1 MSRVR
6 YASSLRDLERARQ
19 LGDGILESTV
29 RSIRCA
35 YETDSEVAQAVVP
48 RPLEAL
54 TDPMVHVSFSMLAM
68 SISPEVSVEI
78 GAASFGVGVHYDG
91 REGIYPLTMLVTTEA
106 AVIAG
111 RERFGE
117 PNKLARIDFELRGER
132 VAARVER
139 MGIEFLAVRAEHA
152 ELLKP
157 REQTDELY
165 CFKAFPG
172 CQPDKGFDQDP
183 QLVRLEWRHRF
194 ERVVRLEGSLELVDS
209 PFDPVADL
217 PVRRMV
223 SLEYTEGRT
232 RSSGR
237 VLRPVP
243 GDWLLP
249 FLQQRNDDP
258 EIEGLD
264 V

>member
-6 YASSLRDLERARQ
+6 YAKSLRDLERARQ
-19 LGDGILESTV
+19 LGDEILESTV
-29 RSIRCA
+29 RSIRCV

-48 RPLEAL
+48 RPLEAM
-54 TDPMVHVSFSMLAM
+54 TDPMVHVSFSRVAM
-68 SISPEVSVEI
+68 SISPEISVEI

-91 REGIYPLTMLVTTEA
+91 RQGIYPLTLPTTTEA

-117 PNKLARIDFELRGER
+117 PRKLARIDFELSGER

-139 MGIEFLAVRAEHA
+139 MGVEFLAVRAKHA
-152 ELLKP
+152 EVLEP
-157 REQTDELY
+157 REQTEEIY

-183 QLVRLEWRHRF
+183 QLVRLEWHHRF

-223 SLEYTEGRT
+223 SLEYTEGQC

-249 FLQQRNDDP
+249 FLHQRNDDP
-258 EIEGLD
+258 GIEGLD
-264 V
+264 A

>member
-6 YASSLRDLERARQ
+6 YVKSLRDLERVSSRA
-19 LGDGILESTV
+19 DGTVESAV
-29 RSIRCA
+29 RSIRCV

-54 TDPMVHVSFSMLAM
+54 TDPMVHVSFSTLAI
-68 SISPEVSVEI
+68 SISDESSVEI

-91 REGIYPLTMLVTTEA
+91 REGIYPLTMPITSEA

-117 PNKLARIDFELRGER
+117 PRKLARIDFELSGER
-132 VAARVER
+132 VSARVER
-139 MGIEFLAVRAEHA
+139 MGIEFLAVRAAHQQV
-152 ELLKP
+152 LTP
-157 REQTDELY
+157 REQTEELY

-209 PFDPVADL
+209 CFDPVADL

-223 SLEYTEGRT
+223 SLEYTEGQT

-249 FLQQRNDDP
+249 FLHQRSD
-258 EIEGLD
+258 EAGIEGLD

>member
-1 MSRVR
+1 MS
-6 YASSLRDLERARQ
+6 
-19 LGDGILESTV
+19 
-29 RSIRCA
+29 
-35 YETDSEVAQAVVP
+35 
-48 RPLEAL
+48 
-54 TDPMVHVSFSMLAM
+54 VSAE
-68 SISPEVSVEI
+68 IDVEI

-91 REGIYPLTMLVTTEA
+91 REGIYPLTMPITSEA

-117 PNKLARIDFELRGER
+117 PRKLARIEFELRRER

-139 MGIEFLAVRAEHA
+139 MGVEFLAVRAERKQ
-152 ELLKP
+152 ELTP
-157 REQTDELY
+157 REQTEEVY

-172 CQPDKGFDQDP
+172 CQAEKGFDQDP

-209 PFDPVADL
+209 PFDPVVDL

-223 SLEYTEGRT
+223 SLEYTEGQT

-249 FLQQRNDDP
+249 FLHQRND
-258 EIEGLD
+258 EAGVEGLD